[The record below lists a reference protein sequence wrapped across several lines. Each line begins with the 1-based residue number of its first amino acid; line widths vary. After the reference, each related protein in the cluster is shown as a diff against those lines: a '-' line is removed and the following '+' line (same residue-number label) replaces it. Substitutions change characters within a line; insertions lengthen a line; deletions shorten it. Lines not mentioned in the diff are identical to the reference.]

1 MKYAV
6 ILLFMVAACAP
17 QDESRL
23 SLGQVDTTK
32 KDAAKV
38 KIGKPGAAVE
48 LLDKQSFS
56 IQPGE
61 RVSLPI
67 KLSASY
73 SAGNML
79 VNISPN
85 DALNIGAD
93 QLAFSFDLSK
103 GELFLL
109 PLVVQAETPGRY
121 YINLHVELLSGG
133 QKNSRIL
140 AVIVVVASNDS
151 DKVQD
156 VIADDTLGRGHQKVG
171 VSSSLG
177 VDAVINL
184 PAQEK
189 IVTE

>member
-6 ILLFMVAACAP
+6 ILLFMVAACAL

-48 LLDKQSFS
+48 LLDKQSFA